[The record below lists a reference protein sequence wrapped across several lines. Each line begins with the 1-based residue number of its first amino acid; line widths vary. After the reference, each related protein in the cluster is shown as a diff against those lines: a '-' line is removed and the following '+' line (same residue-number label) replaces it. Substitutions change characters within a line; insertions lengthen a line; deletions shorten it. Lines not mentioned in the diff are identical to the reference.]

1 VQTQR
6 TVVGVGRVDLLI
18 GDRLLIEADGVDNHD
33 GPSHRHKDLVRDAN
47 AAAWG
52 LVTLRFDYALIV
64 HDWDLVEA
72 AIVGML
78 ATLAQAPR
86 VTIDA
91 RLPPPLRS
99 SPPLLATQLQG
110 AGLDTP
116 VTDGHGRRVAADA
129 SQFGIRHAART
140 RAGDASVAGV
150 SRAGSGGTRSWM
162 P

>member
-6 TVVGVGRVDLLI
+6 TVVGVGRVDLLV

-64 HDWDLVEA
+64 HDWDRRSRDRRHA
-72 AIVGML
+72 RDARAG
-78 ATLAQAPR
+78 AR

-140 RAGDASVAGV
+140 RAGVRVSRGGV